1 VDSLDRAD
9 TDTNS
14 DALSTCITVRALLLA
29 GTATATA
36 SILPLLTATATHTL
50 SQRLYTCAYDTHS
63 LTHSLTLR
71 THQVEPYRNTGTGI
85 LHGVDEAMALVD
97 EHVTATQA
105 MTFSAFKGPFEDRIT
120 DWDAALAV
128 VSEVLDEWVAVQ
140 RAWLYLQPIFDSPD
154 INKQVCAMFQL
165 DIAFESVLCWS

>member
-1 VDSLDRAD
+1 
-9 TDTNS
+9 
-14 DALSTCITVRALLLA
+14 
-29 GTATATA
+29 
-36 SILPLLTATATHTL
+36 
-50 SQRLYTCAYDTHS
+50 
-63 LTHSLTLR
+63 
-71 THQVEPYRNTGTGI
+71 VEPYRNTGTGI

-154 INKQVCAMFQL
+154 INKQVCSL
-165 DIAFESVLCWS
+165 RVWLVYDIALNSVLYFS